1 MKLRFLPLARVELRA
16 ATAYYK
22 AINPEL
28 AISFKNEAL
37 DARKLIEEHP
47 LAWHPVNLPY
57 RQCRF
62 HRFPYAFIYEVL
74 ETEVIVVAVAHYMQK
89 PAYWH
94 DRLAL

>member
-16 ATAYYK
+16 AAAYYK

-28 AISFKNEAL
+28 AISFKNEAQ
-37 DARKLIEEHP
+37 DVGDLIAKHSLVWHP
-47 LAWHPVNLPY
+47 LDPVY

-74 ETEVIVVAVAHYMQK
+74 ETEIIVVAVPHLMQK
-89 PAYWH
+89 PGYWH

>member
-1 MKLRFLPLARVELRA
+1 MKLRFLPLALVELRA

-22 AINPEL
+22 AINPQL

-37 DARKLIEEHP
+37 DVRNLIEAHP
-47 LAWHPVNLPY
+47 LAWHPVDPPF

-62 HRFPYAFIYEVL
+62 HRFPYAFIYEVM
-74 ETEVIVVAVAHYMQK
+74 EIEVIVVAVPHLMQK
-89 PAYWH
+89 PGGWR

>member
-1 MKLRFLPLARVELRA
+1 MNLRFLPLARVELRA

-22 AINPEL
+22 AINLDL

-37 DARKLIEEHP
+37 DVRNLIEAHP
-47 LAWHPVNLPY
+47 LAWHPIDPPY

-74 ETEVIVVAVAHYMQK
+74 EMEVIVVAVPHLMQK
-89 PAYWH
+89 PGYWH